1 MKLLPGNAH
10 INSFT
15 GRSIGVLF
23 LRLLGVGLF
32 FSGTLY
38 LTNELAPELVGQYD
52 YSRALLL
59 FVGAIA
65 LFGMQQSVIFYSGFF
80 SAQNN
85 LGQIRQVYKTM
96 FLLVVGLSVGLNAL
110 LYVLGPIISALGF
123 KPIGSLVYQT
133 FTGILFYAI
142 TMLNIDVLRAI
153 DKIYISELFR
163 NIFRY
168 LIFFLGAITLVIIGQ
183 PQWLVSVFLG
193 SFVLLALTSTGML
206 IVYFKQPPLKVFKPS
221 PSISARAI
229 LKRSAPMA
237 ISAASFLL
245 MQSFDVLMLKQ
256 FENYTVVA
264 IYSVAVKLTLLLSV
278 ALASVNAVL
287 APKIAEDYNRGDKK
301 ALAAKIKKSTRLI
314 FVSTAPAIVI
324 LALGADWILSW
335 FGSAYVAAK
344 TPLLILLLGQAVNT
358 LCGSVGVYLNMTSK
372 QNVFQWIVASALV
385 LNVSLNAYLIP
396 IYGMIGAAWATAAS
410 MMAWNIIAVGYV
422 YKMDR
427 IKTFLTW

>member
-153 DKIYISELFR
+153 DKIYVSELFR

-168 LIFFLGAITLVIIGQ
+168 LIFFLGVIALVYLGE

-206 IVYFKQPPLKVFKPS
+206 IVYFNQPPLKVFKHS

-237 ISAASFLL
+237 ISAAAFLL

-372 QNVFQWIVASALV
+372 QKVFQWIVASALV
-385 LNVSLNAYLIP
+385 LNVALNAYLIP

>member
-153 DKIYISELFR
+153 DKIYVSELFR

-168 LIFFLGAITLVIIGQ
+168 LIFFLGVIALVYLGQ
-183 PQWLVSVFLG
+183 PQWLVSVF
-193 SFVLLALTSTGML
+193 FW
-206 IVYFKQPPLKVFKPS
+206 
-221 PSISARAI
+221 
-229 LKRSAPMA
+229 
-237 ISAASFLL
+237 
-245 MQSFDVLMLKQ
+245 
-256 FENYTVVA
+256 
-264 IYSVAVKLTLLLSV
+264 
-278 ALASVNAVL
+278 AVL
-287 APKIAEDYNRGDKK
+287 FCWP
-301 ALAAKIKKSTRLI
+301 
-314 FVSTAPAIVI
+314 
-324 LALGADWILSW
+324 
-335 FGSAYVAAK
+335 
-344 TPLLILLLGQAVNT
+344 
-358 LCGSVGVYLNMTSK
+358 
-372 QNVFQWIVASALV
+372 
-385 LNVSLNAYLIP
+385 
-396 IYGMIGAAWATAAS
+396 
-410 MMAWNIIAVGYV
+410 
-422 YKMDR
+422 
-427 IKTFLTW
+427 

>member
-23 LRLLGVGLF
+23 LRLFGVGLF

-372 QNVFQWIVASALV
+372 QKVFQWIVASALV

-396 IYGMIGAAWATAAS
+396 MYGMIGAAWATAAS

>member
-1 MKLLPGNAH
+1 
-10 INSFT
+10 
-15 GRSIGVLF
+15 
-23 LRLLGVGLF
+23 
-32 FSGTLY
+32 
-38 LTNELAPELVGQYD
+38 
-52 YSRALLL
+52 
-59 FVGAIA
+59 
-65 LFGMQQSVIFYSGFF
+65 
-80 SAQNN
+80 
-85 LGQIRQVYKTM
+85 
-96 FLLVVGLSVGLNAL
+96 
-110 LYVLGPIISALGF
+110 
-123 KPIGSLVYQT
+123 
-133 FTGILFYAI
+133 
-142 TMLNIDVLRAI
+142 
-153 DKIYISELFR
+153 
-163 NIFRY
+163 
-168 LIFFLGAITLVIIGQ
+168 
-183 PQWLVSVFLG
+183 
-193 SFVLLALTSTGML
+193 
-206 IVYFKQPPLKVFKPS
+206 
-221 PSISARAI
+221 
-229 LKRSAPMA
+229 MA

-264 IYSVAVKLTLLLSV
+264 IYSLAVKLTLLLSV

-372 QNVFQWIVASALV
+372 QKVFQWIVASALV

-396 IYGMIGAAWATAAS
+396 MYGMIGAAWATAAS

>member
-372 QNVFQWIVASALV
+372 QKVFQWIVASALV

>member
-1 MKLLPGNAH
+1 MKLLSGKAH

-15 GRSIGVLF
+15 GRSLGVLLMRVF
-23 LRLLGVGLF
+23 GVGLF
-32 FSGTLY
+32 FLGTLY
-38 LTNELAPELVGQYD
+38 LTNEFSPELVGQYD

-59 FVGAIA
+59 FVGAVA
-65 LFGMQQSVIFYSGFF
+65 LFGMQQSVIFYSGVY

-96 FLLVVGLSVGLNAL
+96 FLLVIGLSVGLNAL
-110 LYVLGPIISALGF
+110 LYVLGPVISALGF
-123 KPIGSLVYQT
+123 NAMSPLVYQT

-153 DKIYISELFR
+153 DKIYVSELFR

-168 LIFFLGAITLVIIGQ
+168 LIFFLGVIALVYLGK

-193 SFVLLALTSTGML
+193 SFVLLAVSSSALLMY
-206 IVYFKQPPLKVFKPS
+206 YFAQPPLREFQAIAP
-221 PSISARAI
+221 ISAKAI

-245 MQSFDVLMLKQ
+245 MQSLDVLMLKQ
-256 FENYTVVA
+256 FDNYAVVA
-264 IYSVAVKLTLLLSV
+264 VYSIAVKLTLLLSV

-287 APKIAEDYNRGDKK
+287 APKIAEDHNLGDQK
-301 ALAAKIKKSTRLI
+301 ALAIKVKKGTRLI
-314 FVSTAPAIVI
+314 FFSTAPAIVI
-324 LALGADWILSW
+324 LALGAEWILSW
-335 FGSAYVAAK
+335 FGPAYTAAK
-344 TPLLILLLGQAVNT
+344 TPLLILLMGQAVNT

-372 QNVFQWIVASALV
+372 QKAFQWIVASALL
-385 LNVSLNAYLIP
+385 LNVVLNAYLIP
-396 IYGMIGAAWATAAS
+396 IYGMNGAAWATAAS
-410 MMAWNIIAVGYV
+410 MMAWNIIAVIYV
-422 YKMDR
+422 YKIDG

>member
-372 QNVFQWIVASALV
+372 QKVFQWIVASALV

-396 IYGMIGAAWATAAS
+396 MYGMIGAAWATAAS

>member
-1 MKLLPGNAH
+1 MKLLSGKLH
-10 INSFT
+10 INSLT
-15 GRSIGVLF
+15 GRSIGVLS
-23 LRLLGVGLF
+23 LRTLGVGLF
-32 FSGTLY
+32 FLGTLY
-38 LTNELAPELVGQYD
+38 LTNELSPELVGQYD

-59 FVGAIA
+59 FVGAVA
-65 LFGMQQSVIFYSGFF
+65 LFGMQQSIIFYSGLY

-96 FLLVVGLSVGLNAL
+96 FLLVIALSLGLNAL
-110 LYVLGPIISALGF
+110 LYAIGPIIKGLGLN
-123 KPIGSLVYQT
+123 PMSPLVYQT

-163 NIFRY
+163 NILRY
-168 LIFFLGAITLVIIGQ
+168 LIFFLGVIALVYLGQ

-193 SFVLLALTSTGML
+193 SFVLLAVCSSALL
-206 IVYFKQPPLKVFKPS
+206 IYYFSQPPLRINQRTDPIS
-221 PSISARAI
+221 PKAI

-245 MQSFDVLMLKQ
+245 MQSLDVLMLKQ
-256 FENYTVVA
+256 FDNYAVVA

-287 APKIAEDYNRGDKK
+287 APKIAEDFNRKDLNSL
-301 ALAAKIKKSTRLI
+301 ALKVKKSTRLI
-314 FVSTAPAIVI
+314 FFSTAPAIVI
-324 LALGADWILSW
+324 LALSAEWILSW
-335 FGSAYVAAK
+335 FGPAYGAAK

-358 LCGSVGVYLNMTSK
+358 LCGSVGVYLNMTNK
-372 QNVFQWIVASALV
+372 QKAFQWIVASALV
-385 LNVSLNAYLIP
+385 LNVALNAYLIP
-396 IYGMIGAAWATAAS
+396 LYGMNGAAWATASS
-410 MMAWNIIAVGYV
+410 MMAWNIIAVIYV
-422 YKMDR
+422 YKRDR

>member
-1 MKLLPGNAH
+1 
-10 INSFT
+10 
-15 GRSIGVLF
+15 
-23 LRLLGVGLF
+23 
-32 FSGTLY
+32 
-38 LTNELAPELVGQYD
+38 
-52 YSRALLL
+52 
-59 FVGAIA
+59 
-65 LFGMQQSVIFYSGFF
+65 
-80 SAQNN
+80 
-85 LGQIRQVYKTM
+85 
-96 FLLVVGLSVGLNAL
+96 
-110 LYVLGPIISALGF
+110 
-123 KPIGSLVYQT
+123 
-133 FTGILFYAI
+133 
-142 TMLNIDVLRAI
+142 MLNIDVLRAI

-206 IVYFKQPPLKVFKPS
+206 IVYFKKPPLKVFKPS

-372 QNVFQWIVASALV
+372 QKVFQWIVASALV
-385 LNVSLNAYLIP
+385 LNVSLNAYWIP

>member
-1 MKLLPGNAH
+1 MKLFPGNAH

-110 LYVLGPIISALGF
+110 LYALGPIISALGF

-168 LIFFLGAITLVIIGQ
+168 LIFFLGVIALVIIGQ

-193 SFVLLALTSTGML
+193 SFVLLALASTGML
-206 IVYFKQPPLKVFKPS
+206 IVYFNQPQLKEFKPS

-287 APKIAEDYNRGDKK
+287 APKIAEDYNQGDKK

-344 TPLLILLLGQAVNT
+344 SPLLILLLGQAVNT

-372 QNVFQWIVASALV
+372 QKVFQWIVASALV
-385 LNVSLNAYLIP
+385 LNVALNAYLIP

-410 MMAWNIIAVGYV
+410 MMAWNIIAVIYV
-422 YKMDR
+422 YKTDG

>member
-168 LIFFLGAITLVIIGQ
+168 LIFFLGVIALVIIGQ

-193 SFVLLALTSTGML
+193 SFVLLALASTGML
-206 IVYFKQPPLKVFKPS
+206 IVYFNQPQLKEFKPS

-287 APKIAEDYNRGDKK
+287 APKIAEDYNQGDKK

-344 TPLLILLLGQAVNT
+344 SPLLILLLGQAVNT

-372 QNVFQWIVASALV
+372 QKVFQWIVASALV
-385 LNVSLNAYLIP
+385 LNVALNAYLIP

-410 MMAWNIIAVGYV
+410 MMAWNIIAVIYV
-422 YKMDR
+422 YKTDG

>member
-1 MKLLPGNAH
+1 MKLLSGKAH

-15 GRSIGVLF
+15 GRSLGVLLMRVF
-23 LRLLGVGLF
+23 GVGLF
-32 FSGTLY
+32 FLGTLY
-38 LTNELAPELVGQYD
+38 LTNEFSPELVGQYD

-59 FVGAIA
+59 FVGAVA
-65 LFGMQQSVIFYSGFF
+65 LFGMQQSVIFYSGVY

-96 FLLVVGLSVGLNAL
+96 FLLVIGLSVGLNAL
-110 LYVLGPIISALGF
+110 LYVLGPVISALGF
-123 KPIGSLVYQT
+123 NAMSPLVYQT

-153 DKIYISELFR
+153 DKIYVSELFR

-168 LIFFLGAITLVIIGQ
+168 LIFFLGVIALVYLGK

-193 SFVLLALTSTGML
+193 SFVLLAVSSSALLMY
-206 IVYFKQPPLKVFKPS
+206 YFAQPPLREFQAIAP
-221 PSISARAI
+221 ISAKAI

-245 MQSFDVLMLKQ
+245 MQSLDVLMLKQ
-256 FENYTVVA
+256 FDNYAVVA
-264 IYSVAVKLTLLLSV
+264 VYSIAVKLTLLLSV

-287 APKIAEDYNRGDKK
+287 APKIAEDHNLGDQK
-301 ALAAKIKKSTRLI
+301 ALAIKVKKGTRLI
-314 FVSTAPAIVI
+314 FFSTAPAIVI

-335 FGSAYVAAK
+335 FGPAYTAAK
-344 TPLLILLLGQAVNT
+344 TPLLILLMGQAVNT

-372 QNVFQWIVASALV
+372 QKAFQWIVASALL
-385 LNVSLNAYLIP
+385 LNVVLNAYLIP
-396 IYGMIGAAWATAAS
+396 IYGMNGAAWATAAS
-410 MMAWNIIAVGYV
+410 MMAWNIIAVIYV
-422 YKMDR
+422 YKIDG

>member
-1 MKLLPGNAH
+1 MKLLPGKTH

-23 LRLLGVGLF
+23 LRLSGVGLF
-32 FSGTLY
+32 FLGTLY
-38 LTNELAPELVGQYD
+38 LTNELPPDLVGQYD

-59 FVGAIA
+59 FVGAVA
-65 LFGMQQSVIFYSGFF
+65 LFGMQQSVIFYSGLF

-85 LGQIRQVYKTM
+85 LGQIRQVYRTM
-96 FLLVVGLSVGLNAL
+96 IGLVVLLSVGLNVL
-110 LYVLGPIISALGF
+110 LYALDPLLGVLGF
-123 KPIGSLVYQT
+123 NPIGTLVYQT

-153 DKIYISELFR
+153 DKIYVSELFR

-168 LIFFLGAITLVIIGQ
+168 LIFFLGVVALVLIGQ
-183 PQWLVSVFLG
+183 PQWLVWLFLG
-193 SFVLLALTSTGML
+193 SFVVLAIASTAIL
-206 IVYFKQPPLKVFKPS
+206 VFYFTRPPLKEFEVNN
-221 PSISARAI
+221 SISAKAI

-245 MQSFDVLMLKQ
+245 MQSLDVLMLKQ
-256 FENYTVVA
+256 FENYSVVA
-264 IYSVAVKLTLLLSV
+264 VYSVAVKLTLLLSV

-287 APKIAEDYNRGDKK
+287 APKIAEDYNLGEFK
-301 ALAAKIKKSTRLI
+301 ALALKVKKSTRLI
-314 FVSTAPAIVI
+314 FLSTAPAIVI
-324 LALGADWILSW
+324 LALGSEWILSW
-335 FGSAYVAAK
+335 FGPVYGAAK

-372 QNVFQWIVASALV
+372 QKAFQWIVASALV
-385 LNVSLNAYLIP
+385 LNVVLNAYLIP
-396 IYGMIGAAWATAAS
+396 LYGMNGAAWATAAS
-410 MMAWNIIAVGYV
+410 MMAWNIIAVIYV
-422 YKMDR
+422 YKSDG

>member
-245 MQSFDVLMLKQ
+245 MQSCDVLMLKQ

-372 QNVFQWIVASALV
+372 QKVFQWIVASALV